1 MEELTQRE
9 IEVISL
15 LVLGL
20 TNQEISKNLIIS
32 EHTTKTHLSNI
43 YRKLNVKNKVQAT
56 IKVFKLGYRFDS
68 NKKLIIL

>member
-32 EHTTKTHLSNI
+32 EHKTKTHLSNI